1 MCRKKNSFGLGKF
14 DEIVRKKK
22 DEFELNYSAKN
33 PKCSFGS
40 WDKGFSRI
48 FFRYLWNIFLYV
60 SLKERDGAFEIPIE
74 WLDP

>member
-14 DEIVRKKK
+14 DEIVRKK

-48 FFRYLWNIFLYV
+48 FLDTFGIFSYM
-60 SLKERDGAFEIPIE
+60 SL
-74 WLDP
+74 